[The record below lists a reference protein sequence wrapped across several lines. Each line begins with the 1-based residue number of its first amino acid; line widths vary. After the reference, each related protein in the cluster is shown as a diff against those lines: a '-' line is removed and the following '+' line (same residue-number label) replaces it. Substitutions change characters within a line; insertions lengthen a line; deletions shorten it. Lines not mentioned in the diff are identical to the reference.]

1 MNLTDDILRDASRD
15 VRNAMLDS
23 LSNVDIP
30 THMFSPR
37 FERKMRRLIH
47 RQKPWY
53 RLLQRVAAVFL
64 VLLLG
69 SGFLLVTNAN
79 ASSAFFK
86 WVQNVY
92 KNSIVYQ
99 FFGSLEGEPRLE
111 DYRPTWLPNGYN
123 EEKTIIMDDQVVIEY
138 CNVKGEAIYFK
149 SMKLDTFAQEEIIL
163 DGMAAP
169 VDIAVNGLPG
179 KYYQAKDVAQSNVIL
194 WFDEK
199 HGAILSM
206 HSYLEKS
213 IILRIAESVSL
224 DDVTN

>member
-79 ASSAFFK
+79 A
-86 WVQNVY
+86 N
-92 KNSIVYQ
+92 
-99 FFGSLEGEPRLE
+99 
-111 DYRPTWLPNGYN
+111 
-123 EEKTIIMDDQVVIEY
+123 
-138 CNVKGEAIYFK
+138 
-149 SMKLDTFAQEEIIL
+149 
-163 DGMAAP
+163 
-169 VDIAVNGLPG
+169 IA
-179 KYYQAKDVAQSNVIL
+179 
-194 WFDEK
+194 
-199 HGAILSM
+199 
-206 HSYLEKS
+206 
-213 IILRIAESVSL
+213 
-224 DDVTN
+224 